1 LFESTDRRGR
11 AVTRISA
18 DKRRE
23 QFVEAAIRVMSR
35 EGLDAATTRRIAEE
49 AGAPKG
55 AFHYLFRDKKELLTA
70 VVAAIALQV
79 EQVLREAVD
88 PSRGLA
94 AAIDDGLRAFWRHVV
109 SDDGLQLMQYELVIF
124 GRRTPGFEWVATW
137 LYTRYAAA
145 AQEIFSAAAKHEKVP
160 LPIGIDELSR
170 FLVAA
175 VDGLIIQ
182 YEVHRDPEQSKG
194 DLANLLRSA
203 CLLAGVKP
211 HTSAVHIGAEETSS

>member
-1 LFESTDRRGR
+1 
-11 AVTRISA
+11 VTRISA

-23 QFVEAAIRVMSR
+23 QFVEAAIRVMSG
-35 EGLDAATTRRIAEE
+35 EGFEAATTRRIAEE

-55 AFHYLFRDKKELLTA
+55 SFHYLFRDKKELLTA
-70 VVAAIALQV
+70 VVAAITLQV
-79 EQVLREAVD
+79 EQVLREAID
-88 PSRGLA
+88 PNKGLA
-94 AAIDDGLRAFWRHVV
+94 AAIDDGLRAFWRHVM

-145 AQEIFSAAAKHEKVP
+145 AREVFGAAAQHEKAP
-160 LPIGIDELSR
+160 PTIGIDELSR

-182 YEVHRDPEQSKG
+182 YEVHRDPEQSRR
-194 DLANLLRSA
+194 DLDNLVRGA

-211 HTSAVHIGAEETSS
+211 HAFTVQAGADEPSL